1 MDLLPICVAALWR
14 WCCCLPPPCLPVVPL
29 CAAPFRTALPL
40 SRTCTAPCTALQL
53 QVAVHPGPGLCG
65 LAARGRPAA
74 GWVSVWVLG
83 RRCLGVRAWRPHHHQ
98 ALPLSAALCC
108 CCPCG
113 WRCLW
118 ATETVPCCCCRR
130 SSLSCLL
137 PPPVFA
143 AAGAP
148 TYDVRNRM
156 ALQKCARVS
165 PLKNVSSEKKE
176 GCCCSWGRR
185 QGSKAAGHAAPQAP
199 ALPSQPAGPP
209 C

>member
-1 MDLLPICVAALWR
+1 MNFNSLASKLLSLLPPAVDLLPICVAALWR

-40 SRTCTAPCTALQL
+40 SRTCTAPCTAPCTALQL
-53 QVAVHPGPGLCG
+53 QVAIHPGPGLCG

-98 ALPLSAALCC
+98 ALPLSAAAARAAGAASGPLK
-108 CCPCG
+108 PSP
-113 WRCLW
+113 R
-118 ATETVPCCCCRR
+118 CCCCRR

-156 ALQKCARVS
+156 DLQERPRVS

-176 GCCCSWGRR
+176 GCCCS
-185 QGSKAAGHAAPQAP
+185 
-199 ALPSQPAGPP
+199 
-209 C
+209 